1 MFKQIKV
8 RHISEEIFDQIKEAI
23 LEGKLKPGQK
33 LPTERE
39 LMSQL
44 GVSRVPIREALK
56 LLANMGFIE
65 TTQGGG
71 SYVKPLLATRVRDPL
86 NHIIKDDV
94 EKIFDLLEV
103 RKELETWSAYRAAE
117 KATEDDIVS
126 LGRMIE
132 ETKALFKEG
141 KKPPAS
147 LDADFHLAI
156 AHCSHNTI
164 RAHLTFTIYD
174 IFSEYFNYLIENIC
188 FSKKYQESIYDQ
200 HYHIYDAIRRHDAEA
215 ARGAV
220 TDHLAFVGEEL
231 RKQTGGNHKEVSE
244 RPAKSRSQNKL

>member
-8 RHISEEIFDQIKEAI
+8 RHISEEVFEQIKSAI
-23 LEGKLKPGQK
+23 LEGKLKPGEK

-39 LMSQL
+39 LMKEL

-56 LLANMGFIE
+56 LLSNMGFIE

-71 SYVKPLLATRVRDPL
+71 SYVRALLANRVRDPL
-86 NHIIKDDV
+86 DHIIKDNV

-103 RKELETWSAYRAAE
+103 RKEIETWSAYHAAQ
-117 KATEDDIVS
+117 KATEEDIAK
-126 LGRMIE
+126 LNRMVE
-132 ETKALFKEG
+132 ETKALFEKG

-156 AHCSHNTI
+156 AQCSHNTI

-174 IFSEYFNYLIENIC
+174 IFSEYFNFLIENIC
-188 FSKKYQESIYDQ
+188 FSKQYQESIYDQ
-200 HYHIYDAIRRHDAEA
+200 HFHIFEAISRHDAEA
-215 ARGAV
+215 ARKAIM
-220 TDHLAFVGEEL
+220 DHLAFVGEEL
-231 RKQTGGNHKEVSE
+231 RKQTDGGKDILQ
-244 RPAKSRSQNKL
+244 PQIKAGKSA